1 MRYHPI
7 ITSYTP
13 LPPKWRVIDPEDSMP
28 VTPARYV
35 GKLDESLR
43 TLGAASM
50 YAGGSDLLSLVFSN
64 QAIARDV
71 SSRQLA
77 ELITERQS
85 LARRHLADL
94 YEKIE
99 EVSARRPLPLRY
111 AVNAKDREQQL
122 NQLER
127 QIADMEKQKREV
139 QVSLWRDTLEL
150 RQSLLTERREY
161 AETRRRMSYLGSL
174 YSSTAP
180 ASAPAAASSSSAE
193 GGAGDGAIVV

>member
-1 MRYHPI
+1 
-7 ITSYTP
+7 
-13 LPPKWRVIDPEDSMP
+13 MP

-43 TLGAASM
+43 TLGTASM
-50 YAGGSDLLSLVFSN
+50 YAGGTDLLSLVFSN

-77 ELITERQS
+77 ELITERQA
-85 LARRHLADL
+85 LARKHLEDL

-99 EVSARRPLPLRY
+99 EVSSRRPLPLRY

-127 QIADMEKQKREV
+127 QLADMEKQKREV

-161 AETRRRMSYLGSL
+161 AETRRRMSYLSNL
-174 YSSTAP
+174 YSTP
-180 ASAPAAASSSSAE
+180 ASASSAAASPSSLAD
-193 GGAGDGAIVV
+193 GGATDGSVLVV